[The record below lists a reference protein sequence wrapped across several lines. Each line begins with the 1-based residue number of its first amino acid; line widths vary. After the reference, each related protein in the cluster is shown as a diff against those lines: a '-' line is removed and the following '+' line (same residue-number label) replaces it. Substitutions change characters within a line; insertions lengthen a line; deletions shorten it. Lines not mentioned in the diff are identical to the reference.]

1 MKWLRG
7 LFWLVMAGA
16 IMAFALWVDASTTTD
31 NLNPVA
37 RFTVTLI
44 LMCFVAMSVLQIRL

>member
-1 MKWLRG
+1 M
-7 LFWLVMAGA
+7 VMAGA